1 MTAFTNWLVLLF
13 CCAYIL
19 KEQKVLA
26 QDSDSINFGD
36 QTHNRQADLSAN
48 QEGLEYDE
56 YGNVI
61 VRERVYSEK
70 ELAAMQAVYPQ
81 DLVFTTDDIK
91 NGASVIYLIGRS
103 YLAFHLL

>member
-1 MTAFTNWLVLLF
+1 MTAFTKWLVLLY
-13 CCAYIL
+13 CCVHIL
-19 KEQKVLA
+19 REQQVSA
-26 QDSDSINFGD
+26 QDSANFGD
-36 QTHNRQADLSAN
+36 QTQNRQSDLAAN

-91 NGASVIYLIGRS
+91 NGASVIYLIGKPS
-103 YLAFHLL
+103 